1 MDKWAETVLIPEY
14 TRGTGRKP
22 NPARKRMANAMTA
35 ARNRGDRAAMRS
47 LRIASR
53 GVPTRDPDD
62 PGYRRLRYSRYAD
75 DHLLGFTGPKAEAE
89 QIRDKL
95 AAFLREE
102 LKLELSAAKTL
113 ITHGRT
119 QKARFPGYD
128 LIVQHSPSR
137 PRVNGRIGL
146 RVPND
151 VVTAKSAPYRRHGT
165 PWHRPH
171 LLNLDD
177 LQIIS
182 IYGAEYRGIVQYYL
196 LAGNVYRLHRL
207 RRAAEL
213 SMLKTLAAKH
223 RSTVA
228 KTARKYRAVIAT
240 PHGPRTCFEAQ
251 LERPGRKPLAAR
263 FGGIPLKRQAKAV
276 LTDRQP
282 APPARPKEVITRLLR
297 GECEWCHT
305 RTQVET
311 HQVRKLADL
320 ASQPGREQPAW
331 AALMTRMRRKT
342 LIVCTRC
349 HQAIHHGKP
358 AANCT

>member
-1 MDKWAETVLIPEY
+1 
-14 TRGTGRKP
+14 
-22 NPARKRMANAMTA
+22 MAA
-35 ARNRGDRAAMRS
+35 
-47 LRIASR
+47 
-53 GVPTRDPDD
+53 PTR
-62 PGYRRLRYSRYAD
+62 PGFSATTSSSSTRRPGPAS
-75 DHLLGFTGPKAEAE
+75 TGASGCAC
-89 QIRDKL
+89 R
-95 AAFLREE
+95 
-102 LKLELSAAKTL
+102 
-113 ITHGRT
+113 
-119 QKARFPGYD
+119 
-128 LIVQHSPSR
+128 
-137 PRVNGRIGL
+137 
-146 RVPND
+146 D
-151 VVTAKSAPYRRHGT
+151 VVTAKQAPYRRHGT

-171 LLNLDD
+171 LLNMDD

-196 LAGNVYRLHRL
+196 LAGNVFRLHRL

-297 GECEWCHT
+297 GECERCHT
-305 RTQVET
+305 RTQVEA
-311 HQVRKLADL
+311 HQARSSPTSP
-320 ASQPGREQPAW
+320 ASQAASSPPGQP
-331 AALMTRMRRKT
+331 
-342 LIVCTRC
+342 
-349 HQAIHHGKP
+349 
-358 AANCT
+358 